1 MICPKCHNENKY
13 DALTCDFCM
22 ASLPMSKQRQQEI
35 SKKKKIEKKTKMNKS
50 ITKLMGL
57 LAGLIV
63 LILVVVI
70 AFIVRKH

>member
-22 ASLPMSKQRQQEI
+22 APLPMSKASEVEI
-35 SKKKKIEKKTKMNKS
+35 NKKKKIEKKNKMSKS
-50 ITKLMGL
+50 MTKLVGL
-57 LAGLIV
+57 LMGIF
-63 LILVVVI
+63 ILVAIVVI